1 MRFGAR
7 SRLHRSRRN
16 TLRHPLSP
24 PIPILLHPSPLPL
37 PPPSSSPGQFLE
49 GSMASSFRPR
59 NSVGSGGAGAGAGAG
74 SKLNSSS
81 NSQNQNGNQN
91 GNLPTGGNSARFNNI
106 NPRQSLGNSANNPSN
121 AANSNNGTSSPRWG
135 LNASNSNSPNP
146 HHQPQA
152 NPTAFPSLTSSST
165 GTVDTQALMR
175 ERMLFLIVSLVVSTS
190 HLPPL
195 L

>member
-7 SRLHRSRRN
+7 SRRN
-16 TLRHPLSP
+16 TPRHPLSP

-37 PPPSSSPGQFLE
+37 PPPSSSPGFLE

-190 HLPPL
+190 HLPPFL
-195 L
+195 